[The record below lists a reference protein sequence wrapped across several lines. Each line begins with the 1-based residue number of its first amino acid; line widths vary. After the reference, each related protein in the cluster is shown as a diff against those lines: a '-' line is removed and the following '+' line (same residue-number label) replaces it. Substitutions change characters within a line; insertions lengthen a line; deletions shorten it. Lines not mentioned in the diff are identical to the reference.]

1 MFLPFSM
8 PALIP
13 PRLHAD
19 RLRRPCLVLGLLL
32 ACAVPGLGGLAWA
45 QEARAVHRHYQLGAG
60 PLDEAL
66 NRFARLAGITL
77 SYAPDMV
84 QGRTAPALDADLS
97 VEEALA
103 QLLAGSGLRA
113 VRTPG
118 GGYGLQWQGP
128 TRSGNDLI
136 PEQGQRLKQVVIIGR
151 PDPLA
156 MHEGQPDY
164 AATHGQTATRTATPL
179 LEIPQ
184 SLSVVTREEMDA
196 RGAASVMDALRYLP
210 GANTQTH
217 GVDPRGYDYFNL
229 RGFINAQNTS
239 NYLNGLR
246 QLVAGFGMFRTEAYG
261 LERVEVLRGAAS
273 ATIGQADPGGVVNRI
288 SKLAGGESPDELVLS
303 AGTFNTRQLAADL
316 SGTLAED
323 GQAQARLVALVRE
336 SDTQFRYGNGRA
348 VENDR
353 LYLAPSLKL
362 RLGSDTSLILLADY
376 LKDRNGSSRW
386 TAVNADGSLT
396 HTLVGDPGI
405 DRQRGEQWSLG
416 WQLAHRLN
424 ENWQL
429 LQDFRQAGL
438 RSQYSVLNPV
448 SLSGSVLTRMAARY
462 DTQLQ
467 SSQLDTRLQGQL
479 PQGDAEHVVVLGL
492 DLTRL
497 HQDEQRYR
505 GSAPSLDLDAPVY
518 GLPIAMASQLAARLQ
533 EDMQQTG
540 LYVQDQIRYGA
551 LVWTLGSR
559 YDRVTDTTRNLST
572 AVRTD
577 TRAHALSH
585 RAGVS
590 WKLMPSLVPY
600 LSVST
605 SFLPQPGQDVA
616 GRPFSPSHGRQ
627 IEAGIKFQP
636 EAGRALYTAA
646 LFQTTKDHVL
656 TSDPQ
661 NANFSV
667 DQSQVRS
674 RGLELEARG
683 ALSPGLNL
691 LAAYS
696 WTQAINTAHADPA
709 LVGKT
714 PMLVPR
720 HAASLWLDYTPGE
733 ALPGLGL
740 GAGARYTGASYANA
754 DNSVRNAATVLLDA
768 MLRLDQGHWRYAL
781 NVSNLANRRSTS
793 CLAEPTLTCFWAE
806 ERTAVLSA
814 RYRW

>member
-1 MFLPFSM
+1 M
-8 PALIP
+8 PALNP

-19 RLRRPCLVLGLLL
+19 RLRRPRLVLGLLL
-32 ACAVPGLGGLAWA
+32 AFAVPGCGGLAWA
-45 QEARAVHRHYQLGAG
+45 QEARAAHRHYQLSAG

-66 NRFARLAGITL
+66 NQFARLAGITL

-84 QGRTAPALDADLS
+84 QGRTAPALDADLP
-97 VEEALA
+97 VEDALA

-128 TRSGNDLI
+128 ARSGNDAI
-136 PEQGQRLKQVVIIGR
+136 PEQGQRLKQVVIVGR

-156 MHEGQPDY
+156 MLEGQPDY

-179 LEIPQ
+179 LDIPQ

-246 QLVAGFGMFRTEAYG
+246 QLVAGFGMFRTETYG

-273 ATIGQADPGGVVNRI
+273 ATVGQADPGGVVNRI
-288 SKLAGGESPDELVLS
+288 SKLAGEGAPNELALS

-316 SGTLAED
+316 SGTLTGD
-323 GQAQARLVALVRE
+323 DQAQARLVALVRDG
-336 SDTQFRYGNGRA
+336 DTQFRYGNGRA

-362 RLGSDTSLILLADY
+362 RLGSDTSLTLLADY

-386 TAVNADGSLT
+386 SAVSADGSLT

-405 DRQRGEQWSLG
+405 DRQGGEQWSLG
-416 WQLAHRLN
+416 WQLVHRLDAR
-424 ENWQL
+424 WQL
-429 LQDFRQAGL
+429 LQDLRQAGL

-462 DTQLQ
+462 DTQMQ

-479 PQGDAEHVVVLGL
+479 QQGAAEHTVVLGL
-492 DLTRL
+492 DLTRM

-505 GSAPSLDLDAPVY
+505 GNAPSLDLDAPVY
-518 GLPIAMASQLAARLQ
+518 GLPIAMASQLVARLQ
-533 EDMQQTG
+533 EDLQQTG
-540 LYVQDQIRYGA
+540 LYVQDQIRHGS

-559 YDRVTDTTRNLST
+559 YDRVSDTNRNLGT
-572 AVRTD
+572 EVRTD
-577 TRAHALSH
+577 TRAHAWSH
-585 RAGVS
+585 RAGLS
-590 WKLMPSLVPY
+590 WKALPSLVPY

-616 GRPFSPSHGRQ
+616 GRPFSPSRSRQ
-627 IEAGIKFQP
+627 VEAGIKFQP
-636 EAGRALYTAA
+636 EAGRALYSAA
-646 LFQTTKDHVL
+646 LFQITKDHVL

-691 LAAYS
+691 LAAYT
-696 WTQAINTAHADPA
+696 WTQAINTAHADA
-709 LVGKT
+709 SLAGKT

-720 HAASLWLDYTPGE
+720 HAASLWLDYTPGDTW
-733 ALPGLGL
+733 PGLGM

-768 MLRLDQGHWRYAL
+768 MLRLDRGHWRYAF
-781 NVSNLANRRSTS
+781 NVSNLANRRTTS